1 MPNIFTE
8 GSTYE
13 NNSRIMEFALDYH
26 ISLVD
31 SNWCIENY
39 NKDISEVL
47 EDLINAF
54 NDDQSQSTKSAVV
67 KSLVLICLFD
77 NFDKNKL
84 LEFLESLESDSY
96 FINRIVENA
105 KTLCE
110 KL

>member
-1 MPNIFTE
+1 MPNYFTE

-13 NNSRIMEFALDYH
+13 NNSRIMQFALDYH
-26 ISLVD
+26 ILVMNSD
-31 SNWCIENY
+31 FCIEKY

-47 EDLINAF
+47 EDLKYAF
-54 NDDQSQSTKSAVV
+54 NDDQSQSTKSSVI

-96 FINRIVENA
+96 FIDLIVENA
-105 KTLCE
+105 KNVCE

>member
-1 MPNIFTE
+1 MPNYFTE

-26 ISLVD
+26 ILVMNSD
-31 SNWCIENY
+31 LCIEKY

-47 EDLINAF
+47 EDLKYAF
-54 NDDQSQSTKSAVV
+54 NDDQSQSTKSSVI

-96 FINRIVENA
+96 FIDRIVENA